1 MDCSLPGSSV
11 RGISQARILEW
22 VACPPPGD
30 LPNPGMKPGPLH
42 WQADS
47 FLLSLQGNQVNH
59 TPIKKKKEQAEA
71 EMLPVG
77 LEEAKCHVV
86 ERTMWLTMSSDPW
99 EMGASAL
106 QMQETKFC

>member
-59 TPIKKKKEQAEA
+59 TPIKKKKSKQK
-71 EMLPVG
+71 LRCS
-77 LEEAKCHVV
+77 L
-86 ERTMWLTMSSDPW
+86 L
-99 EMGASAL
+99 AL
-106 QMQETKFC
+106 KKQNATW